1 MHGRIPAEAQV
12 AIFPADSSDSE
23 SVVAKLFHGA
33 EQITDSSDS
42 ESSGWFAKMA
52 RKLWAS
58 KTAAVLAFLT
68 GRRERQC
75 YRYASGQA
83 EPMASFLVDLLRSSD
98 GDRVLSE
105 IMRGANAPWWRRHQ
119 FALAALPAVEQLRQM
134 RLPID

>member
-1 MHGRIPAEAQV
+1 MHGKIPAEAQV

-23 SVVAKLFHGA
+23 SSIADFLDRDKSF
-33 EQITDSSDS
+33 TDSSDS
-42 ESSGWFAKMA
+42 KSLGWFQKLA

-58 KTAAVLAFLT
+58 KPAAVLAFLT

-105 IMRGANAPWWRRHQ
+105 IMRGSSAPWWRRHQ
-119 FALAALPAVEQLRQM
+119 FALAAMPAIEQLRQL

>member
-12 AIFPADSSDSE
+12 AIFPADSSDIEKS
-23 SVVAKLFHGA
+23 F
-33 EQITDSSDS
+33 TDSSDS
-42 ESSGWFAKMA
+42 ESSGWFAKLA

-98 GDRVLSE
+98 GDRVLFE
-105 IMRGANAPWWRRHQ
+105 LMRGSSATWWHRHQ
-119 FALAALPAVEQLRQM
+119 FALAALPAIEQLRQL